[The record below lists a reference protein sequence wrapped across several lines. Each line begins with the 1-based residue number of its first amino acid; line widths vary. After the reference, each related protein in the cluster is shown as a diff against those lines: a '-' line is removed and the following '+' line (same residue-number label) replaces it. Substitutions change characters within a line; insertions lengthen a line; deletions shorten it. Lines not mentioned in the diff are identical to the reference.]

1 VGPNEYRAAR
11 AQFKGDIEIK
21 KALEAGLASNKLR
34 WQEVGKLA
42 REYSPGELQAFKTG
56 FVQNL
61 MKRFED
67 TSRKRN
73 FADEIINTPNL
84 RKSLQAV
91 TDPGEFTVLDAA
103 LKREAALFKEGS
115 RVMGGSQTF
124 GRAAEKQAIEERIAQ
139 GDVPAAVDLILNP
152 TPGNIFRRA
161 MQATANMRNANVSR
175 ATFNQLAKMLSAG
188 SPQEIDEVL
197 TALERAAPVRA
208 AREAAF
214 ESGATRAGTA
224 AARTIAPSPELEK
237 EELEDP
243 GELVIPDLGLSGLS
257 TMPGGPQ

>member
-1 VGPNEYRAAR
+1 
-11 AQFKGDIEIK
+11 
-21 KALEAGLASNKLR
+21 
-34 WQEVGKLA
+34 
-42 REYSPGELQAFKTG
+42 
-56 FVQNL
+56 
-61 MKRFED
+61 
-67 TSRKRN
+67 
-73 FADEIINTPNL
+73 
-84 RKSLQAV
+84 
-91 TDPGEFTVLDAA
+91 
-103 LKREAALFKEGS
+103 
-115 RVMGGSQTF
+115 
-124 GRAAEKQAIEERIAQ
+124 
-139 GDVPAAVDLILNP
+139 
-152 TPGNIFRRA
+152 
-161 MQATANMRNANVSR
+161 MRNANVSR

-257 TMPGGPQ
+257 TMPGGPR